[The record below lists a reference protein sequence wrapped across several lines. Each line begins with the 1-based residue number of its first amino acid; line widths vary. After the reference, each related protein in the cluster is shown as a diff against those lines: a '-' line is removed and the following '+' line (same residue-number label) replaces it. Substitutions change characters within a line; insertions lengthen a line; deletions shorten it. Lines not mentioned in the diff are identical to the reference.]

1 MWKSILEKVFSAR
14 FLMTIFFTFT
24 YCLIEMGCVYLAFK
38 KIMSIEVFIAQLA
51 TFTVIVREI
60 AEWYFKRD
68 DRAKEGDRNGKSV

>member
-60 AEWYFKRD
+60 AEWYFVRK
-68 DRAKEGDRNGKSV
+68 DRKDENGKSV